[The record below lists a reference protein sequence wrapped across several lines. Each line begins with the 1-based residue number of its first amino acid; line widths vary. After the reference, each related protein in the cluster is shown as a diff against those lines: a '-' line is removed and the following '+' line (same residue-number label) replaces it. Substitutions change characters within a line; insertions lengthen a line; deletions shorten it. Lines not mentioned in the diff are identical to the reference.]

1 MPRQRAQVSAGLE
14 LAMLIP
20 QVTPIQPVN
29 VVVQMP
35 PGAPI
40 WLTIVLSGSIGAISA
55 ILGGLAVEYLK
66 PYIARRQR
74 EKMIRGLVD
83 DEFLANLGELEACLR
98 VLKHAFPGTVDQ
110 KAHSVMVVDEIMHRV
125 IQDRYDL
132 YFEQDKE
139 IVWAIDKKRLLW
151 SFYEALSRKPEDVT
165 LSSEHIEIELWI
177 DRVVRRGKSY
187 LEEAE
192 LLYEPGENPNEQIY
206 YELDAAEKRGRAE
219 GLKKMGME
227 EGA

>member
-1 MPRQRAQVSAGLE
+1 M
-14 LAMLIP
+14 
-20 QVTPIQPVN
+20 
-29 VVVQMP
+29 
-35 PGAPI
+35 
-40 WLTIVLSGSIGAISA
+40 
-55 ILGGLAVEYLK
+55 EYLK

-98 VLKHAFPGTVDQ
+98 VLKHAFPGTADQ
-110 KAHSVMVVDEIMHRV
+110 KAHSLMVVDEIMHRV

-206 YELDAAEKRGRAE
+206 YELDAAEKKGRAE
-219 GLKKMGME
+219 GLNGGGYTGRSIVSGLFLPVWTGGGATMTEFSTMSGRNPVHVHVRVDVVAGMC
-227 EGA
+227 GTARRSKLPQS